1 MKKSNRSSVLNI
13 EDTGFE
19 RFSVKNILGLVIFT
33 PLFFFWYIK
42 FIGLLPEHIIL
53 YVLFVSTYFGN
64 KFSREIILSFAIY
77 VVYWA
82 IYDSFRVFPNYQFN
96 TVHIQQPYELDKALF
111 GVNYQGQLLTLS
123 EYFAK
128 VHIPLFDVLAG
139 IFYINWVPI
148 PIALSLYFY
157 LKKRPLFYS
166 FAYCFVF
173 VNFLGWIVYYAYP
186 AAPPWYVADHGFA
199 LNLHTQGSEAGL
211 RYFDQILDVNLFKGM
226 YVRNSN
232 VFAAMPSL
240 HSAFPLITLYYG
252 LKAKLGWFNIFF
264 VIFCLG
270 IWGAAVYTSHHYVI
284 DVLCGISVASLGIFL
299 FEKFLDK
306 RVQVMFVK

>member
-19 RFSVKNILGLVIFT
+19 RFSVKNIIGLVVFT

-82 IYDSFRVFPNYQFN
+82 IYDSFRVFPNYEFN
-96 TVHIQQPYELDKALF
+96 TVHIQQPYELDKSLF

-128 VHIPLFDVLAG
+128 VHVPFFDVAAG

-148 PIALSLYFY
+148 PIALSCIFILRKDHYF
-157 LKKRPLFYS
+157 
-166 FAYCFVF
+166 
-173 VNFLGWIVYYAYP
+173 
-186 AAPPWYVADHGFA
+186 
-199 LNLHTQGSEAGL
+199 
-211 RYFDQILDVNLFKGM
+211 ILL
-226 YVRNSN
+226 
-232 VFAAMPSL
+232 L
-240 HSAFPLITLYYG
+240 T
-252 LKAKLGWFNIFF
+252 
-264 VIFCLG
+264 
-270 IWGAAVYTSHHYVI
+270 
-284 DVLCGISVASLGIFL
+284 VLCS
-299 FEKFLDK
+299 
-306 RVQVMFVK
+306 